1 MKKTYIIPEAI
12 SISLDPKMPLLLGY
26 SRSMGE
32 EGVFTKEY
40 SSDGT
45 TTTTS
50 GSKKAAKP
58 ENVRKGEN
66 K

>member
-1 MKKTYIIPEAI
+1 MKKTYIMPEAI

-26 SRSMGE
+26 SRSTAD
-32 EGVFTKEY
+32 EGQFTKEY

-50 GSKKAAKP
+50 GSKNIWD
-58 ENVRKGEN
+58 EEW
-66 K
+66 